1 MPIPHVALVA
11 LVLFIFGR
19 ITSVGDGGTSPV
31 GLPTPTLTKAHAAGD
46 ATLIKRVETAE
57 REREQYK
64 SLYQEKETE
73 LNGALSSIEEASDC
87 EDKLK
92 KETETKIKFAKEVEA
107 SRRELAEKTKQA
119 VKEAALGVADM
130 NNKMEKMEHQPSHQP
145 SKRDIPAGREFSN
158 HQTGV
163 SGNSETMTLG
173 TSRLSRLFFSFS
185 AE

>member
-1 MPIPHVALVA
+1 MGDGLTYGWHRRGVPIPHVALVA

-130 NNKMEKMEHQPSHQP
+130 NNKMEKMEHW
-145 SKRDIPAGREFSN
+145 KPALC
-158 HQTGV
+158 Q
-163 SGNSETMTLG
+163 LP
-173 TSRLSRLFFSFS
+173 
-185 AE
+185 